1 MTPRRRALA
10 YFTASVY
17 FAACLFAARADADVP
32 TAVHAAAAWGLGA
45 SLSASAVWWGRGA
58 GNTTSTRRT
67 SERPR

>member
-10 YFTASVY
+10 YFAASVY

-45 SLSASAVWWGRGA
+45 SLSASAVWWGRG
-58 GNTTSTRRT
+58 STKP
-67 SERPR
+67 SAERGADTRG